1 MHNRPIYLNLFQ
13 LHLPLTGWVSLL
25 HRVTGVVLFL
35 VLPLALYLLQRSLS
49 DQAGFHDVSAMLDRP
64 AGRLLLLAVISSMAH
79 HVFAGVRHLALD
91 IHWGVEKSRAWR
103 SAHAVMIAT
112 ALVTLIAAWKLFL

>member
-1 MHNRPIYLNLFQ
+1 LFQ